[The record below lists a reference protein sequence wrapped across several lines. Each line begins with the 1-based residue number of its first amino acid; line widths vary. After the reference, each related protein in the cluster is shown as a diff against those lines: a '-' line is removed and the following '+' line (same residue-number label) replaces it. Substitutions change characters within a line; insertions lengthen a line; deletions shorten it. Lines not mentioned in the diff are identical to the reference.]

1 MITLKEACKIGEKE
15 CGGPIVK
22 IIETNTCWVFMDEK
36 RVNRGQ
42 VTICPMVKK
51 ETGKVFFSALDIP
64 ADDTMWQEIPVP
76 TDY

>member
-51 ETGKVFFSALDIP
+51 
-64 ADDTMWQEIPVP
+64 
-76 TDY
+76 